1 MTEIDAKGAAADAP
15 AEVYFREEQQF
26 RQKWLWL
33 VTVGTAGIAWY
44 GFAVQVVMGVPFG
57 SNPAPTVMV
66 ALIWLAFGIGLPVF
80 FRLLRLV
87 TTVRPDG
94 VRFRFVPFH
103 LAARVMPPAAIAR
116 YEARTYRPLVEYGGW
131 GIRSG
136 RSGDAYN
143 VSGDKGVQFVL
154 AGGKRILIGTQRPA
168 EFVAALDRMRNG
180 RE

>member
-1 MTEIDAKGAAADAP
+1 MTKTVAREAGAAAEYFG
-15 AEVYFREEQQF
+15 EVQQF

-44 GFAVQVVMGVPFG
+44 GFAAQMATGAPFG
-57 SNPAPTVMV
+57 SNPAPTVV
-66 ALIWLAFGIGLPVF
+66 AALIWLVFGVGLPVF
-80 FRLLRLV
+80 FRLLRLE
-87 TTVRPDG
+87 TTVGPDG

-103 LAARVMPPAAIAR
+103 LAVRLMPPEAIAS

-154 AGGKRILIGTQRPA
+154 AGGKRVLIGTQRPE
-168 EFVAALDRMRNG
+168 EFVAALDRMR
-180 RE
+180 RARQ